1 MKKIYLLYIV
11 LISLATTSLIGCSD
25 WTESEA
31 KTFPESIVSDEYYAA
46 LRAYKQT
53 DHQVAFGWFGGWS
66 GEGAFMKSSL
76 AGIPDSVDIVSIW
89 DNGTNLSEAQRK
101 DMAFCQNMKGTKS
114 VYCSIIGSVG
124 DKLTPQNILDN
135 WEEMGYNSEQEAI
148 NAFWEY
154 PSDESNIQAVEVSIR
169 KYAKAIIDTLNL
181 YGYDG
186 FDIDYEPVAGPY
198 TGNIVDKDEHLF
210 FFIDELGKYLGPKS
224 GTGRLLVIDGEPQTM
239 TTKPEIGTYFDYF
252 IIQAYKPGSDS
263 NLDKRLIDGK
273 VWGPGLVET
282 FGGVMSE
289 ELITKRT
296 IMTENFEATD
306 AAMDGGYPYTDRYGN
321 SMKSLEG
328 MARWQPRNGFRKGG
342 VGTYHMEAEFGT
354 SPEYKNIRRAIQIMN
369 PSSHSLLK
377 N

>member
-101 DMAFCQNMKGTKS
+101 DMAFCQNMKGTKII
-114 VYCSIIGSVG
+114 YCSIIGGVG

-135 WEEMGYNSEQEAI
+135 WEEMGYNSKQEAI
-148 NAFWEY
+148 NDFWGY
-154 PSDESNIQAVEVSIR
+154 PSDESNIEAVETSIR
-169 KYAKAIIDTLNL
+169 KYAKAIVDTLNL

-198 TGNIVDKDEHLF
+198 TGNIVNSDEHLF

-224 GTGRLLVIDGEPQTM
+224 GTGRLLVIDGEPQRI
-239 TTKPEIGTYFDYF
+239 TTKLEIGTYFDYF

-282 FGGVMSE
+282 FGGVMTE
-289 ELITKRT
+289 EVITRRT

>member
-101 DMAFCQNMKGTKS
+101 DMAFCQNMKGTKII
-114 VYCSIIGSVG
+114 YCSIIGGVG

-135 WEEMGYNSEQEAI
+135 WEEMGYNSKQEAI
-148 NAFWEY
+148 NDFWGY
-154 PSDESNIQAVEVSIR
+154 PSDESNIEAVETSIR
-169 KYAKAIIDTLNL
+169 KYAKAIVDTLNL

-198 TGNIVDKDEHLF
+198 TGNIVNSDEHLF

-224 GTGRLLVIDGEPQTM
+224 GTGRLLVIDGEPQRI
-239 TTKPEIGTYFDYF
+239 TTKPEIGTDFDYF

-282 FGGVMSE
+282 FGGVMTE
-289 ELITKRT
+289 EVITRRT